1 MFKDV
6 MKQAME
12 DKKDIAVSLGTNI
25 FIAPCKSDTLPPKQS
40 TAIETHFEQKQ
51 TNTAAISDNTYLP
64 IRQNTYSNDGMPPTT
79 RFNSPVQYRPYRY
92 IQEILTPLKGCTIN
106 LPTCK
111 DVASKMLLEKLS
123 PEFQKKYGIQTL
135 TPSSPSYGID
145 LTDCFLEY
153 LEKAAKKV
161 VTSHK
166 KCGLMKI
173 MSTDE
178 FTNPISLHD
187 STWYYFGTNGISLPG
202 IHAQSEKSDS
212 LISLLS
218 KICNCDRNKAAAI
231 LAALLGISFENLYNF
246 TADAHAADTNA
257 NDVYFLSLIPE
268 SLAGYTLYDQKD
280 IIGFSGQ
287 KIAEVVTYVKEGQFL
302 NLVASISKKMLA
314 FGAVMPTA
322 YFMNQTEIDST
333 PKATVFFFQS
343 YIQARAFERCL
354 AEFKTVPQ
362 DIIITA
368 PICSTDLKTLPWTV
382 LLNRN
387 IIFICEIDRYG
398 FSMFE
403 NYQKIFKEYNIIY
416 TVYPFP
422 LLFHE
427 FSQNILLKEPFMD
440 NCSDLELALIDNA
453 ILIDSF
459 ENASNLISHIE
470 SNALQPDEFY
480 AWLKEVKLI
489 KADKSSPE
497 MAKSSSISIPLLQLT
512 DVSASPDDYRRI
524 SLTEFF
530 CGDNITL
537 IHGRKNS
544 GKTYVSLSI
553 AIALA
558 LGSGCYNFIQGT
570 PPIKGLYFDGE
581 TLPKVLHQRMK
592 QFNRNNAIDVF
603 SLKQVSNNDS
613 NWGGFNLAEE
623 TYREKLTELLI
634 AKQYDFL
641 VLDNISCLIGNRGP
655 SLEDVAQKIMNWV
668 TYLSNKKISVLII
681 HHTSEDKEKIAGS
694 DIWRR
699 RGTNEVQL
707 IGKQDLSA
715 YPNLPTSI
723 KNIASNKGLFIGIR
737 YNSSKS
743 CSILENKIAWNH
755 LPFNDSQWNFL
766 GWTDE
771 TGKALEEDSEDS
783 YAVACKTAE
792 FDTSEEQNAV
802 LNSFDEEC
810 EQLNSST
817 LSDKLQEYYD
827 KIHEKYGTDEFSRS
841 NVEELFGVSKGKACN
856 ILRDLK
862 LSPKGSGNNITYSL
876 CRTTPPSTQ
885 G

>member
-25 FIAPCKSDTLPPKQS
+25 FIAPYKSDTLPPKQS

-92 IQEILTPLKGCTIN
+92 IQEVLTPLKGCTIN

-161 VTSHK
+161 VTSRK

-173 MSTDE
+173 MNTDE

-257 NDVYFLSLIPE
+257 NDTYFLSLIPE

-287 KIAEVVTYVKEGQFL
+287 KIAKMVTYKKEGQFL
-302 NLVASISKKMLA
+302 NLVASISKNMLA
-314 FGAVMPTA
+314 FGTVMPTA

-354 AEFKTVPQ
+354 AEFKTAPQ
-362 DIIITA
+362 DIIVTA

-398 FSMFE
+398 FSMLE

-427 FSQNILLKEPFMD
+427 FGQNILLKEPFMD
-440 NCSDLELALIDNA
+440 NYSDLELALIDNA
-453 ILIDSF
+453 ILVDSF

-489 KADKSSPE
+489 KADKSELTMTNICLPSNPFLQDE
-497 MAKSSSISIPLLQLT
+497 DISAASNDYKNIPIT
-512 DVSASPDDYRRI
+512 DFFLDSNI
-524 SLTEFF
+524 S
-530 CGDNITL
+530 L

-544 GKTYVSLSI
+544 GKTYINLFIVN
-553 AIALA
+553 ALA
-558 LGSGCYNFIQGT
+558 FGNGCFNFT
-570 PPIKGLYFDGE
+570 PGPPLSKGLGIDGE
-581 TLPKVLHQRMK
+581 NSRRVLNQRKKQMNFHQ
-592 QFNRNNAIDVF
+592 NIHIV
-603 SLKQVSNNDS
+603 SLKQIKSHDEL
-613 NWGGFNLAEE
+613 WGDFNLAEE
-623 TYREKLTELLI
+623 KCRELLT
-634 AKQYDFL
+634 KFLCDNQYDFL
-641 VLDNISCLIGNRGP
+641 VLDNISCLIGDRSP
-655 SLEDVAQKIMNWV
+655 SHEDLAQKIMNWV
-668 TYLSNKKISVLII
+668 TSLSQKNISILIV
-681 HHTSEDKEKIAGS
+681 HHTNEEKDKITGS
-694 DIWRR
+694 NIWRR
-699 RGTNEVQL
+699 RVTNEIQL
-707 IGKQDLSA
+707 IKKDELA
-715 YPNLPTSI
+715 LYPNLSENI
-723 KNIASNKGLFIGIR
+723 KSVANRNGLFTGIR

-743 CSILENKIAWNH
+743 CSILENKIAWNY
-755 LPFNDSQWNFL
+755 LPFNGSQWNFL

-771 TGKALEEDSEDS
+771 TGKALEDDFSAE
-783 YAVACKTAE
+783 ACKMAE
-792 FDTSEEQNAV
+792 FGTSKELNTV
-802 LNSFDEEC
+802 LDSFDEEC
-810 EQLNSST
+810 EQFNSSA
-817 LSDKLQEYYD
+817 LPDNLQKYYD
-827 KIHEKYGTDEFSRS
+827 KIYEEYGTNEFSRS
-841 NVEELFGVSKGKACN
+841 NVEELFGVSKGKACS
-856 ILRDLK
+856 ILKDLK
-862 LSPKGSGNNITYSL
+862 LFPKGCGNNITYSL
-876 CRTTPPSTQ
+876 CRTTSPSAQ